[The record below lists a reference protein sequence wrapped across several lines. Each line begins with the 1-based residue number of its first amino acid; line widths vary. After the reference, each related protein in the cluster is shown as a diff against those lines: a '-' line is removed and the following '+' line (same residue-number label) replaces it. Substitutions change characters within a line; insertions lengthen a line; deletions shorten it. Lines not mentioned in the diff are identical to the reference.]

1 MARPGICRCPCC
13 PPVSPDTPPLSGWLY
28 CTYMWLGQ
36 VAVDVLVALL
46 PLQIL
51 LLYQDVNAL
60 LDHVHLRLEPGE
72 KEKINQ
78 R

>member
-1 MARPGICRCPCC
+1 
-13 PPVSPDTPPLSGWLY
+13 
-28 CTYMWLGQ
+28 MWLGQ
-36 VAVDVLVALL
+36 VAVDVLVSLL